1 MTKWGSAETRSAN
14 YESIGSALVMLA
26 FQSTGYDLSYFIGII
41 INANVLCTLS
51 QRRLEPIHA

>member
-1 MTKWGSAETRSAN
+1 MTKWGSAETRNQN
-14 YESIGSALVMLA
+14 YDSLGSALVMLA
-26 FQSTGYDLSYFIGII
+26 FQSTGYGLSYFIGVI